1 MCVIN
6 GFFVVWPVRYV
17 CCVFGGSFIPPP
29 APPPFAPAPRK
40 SESSHLV
47 PSSIKQ
53 SRQWCAATGDN
64 THTGKKI
71 WHKNV
76 GLGGARTHHR
86 TNDTINRTRAV
97 YTHTHTRTRMRKNTA
112 ILLRIPKKK
121 ATTTHTFTSTAVA
134 RDFFAAPPC

>member
-17 CCVFGGSFIPPP
+17 CCVFGGSFIPRP
-29 APPPFAPAPRK
+29 APPPFPPAPRK

-64 THTGKKI
+64 THGEEDLAQKRGTRRSA
-71 WHKNV
+71 HTPSYERHNQP
-76 GLGGARTHHR
+76 
-86 TNDTINRTRAV
+86 DTRCL
-97 YTHTHTRTRMRKNTA
+97 YTHTYTHTYAEEHGNIATDSE
-112 ILLRIPKKK
+112 KK